1 MTIDPELAQQSLCYL
16 ETVGRVSGRPRRV
29 EIWFAAD
36 PDRDRI
42 YLLSGG
48 RDRAHW
54 VRNLRRNPAVRV
66 RIGGRTFAG
75 RAVEIEGGPDDG
87 LARRLLVEKY
97 EGADQPGALGGWARE
112 SLPVAI
118 DLDSYGQGRTIPS

>member
-1 MTIDPELAQQSLCYL
+1 VLDPDLARRSICDV
-16 ETVGRVSGRPRRV
+16 ETVGRVSGEPRRI

-36 PDRDRI
+36 PVRDRI

-54 VRNLRRNPAVRV
+54 VRNLRREPAVRV
-66 RIGGRTFAG
+66 RIGGRWFAG
-75 RAVEIEGGPDDG
+75 VAGEVEGGSDEP
-87 LARRLLVEKY
+87 LARELLAAKY
-97 EGADQPGALGGWARE
+97 QRWAPGRSLSAWART

-118 DLDSYGQGRTIPS
+118 DLRTA